1 MKLKKIF
8 FIIFVGIYTNI
19 QAQGLKVTHMEG
31 TYDLDGD
38 GLKEFASIETS
49 NLRSRDISV
58 VRYYEIEQNGYQKM
72 LWELQSPN
80 GQIGNFVDVE
90 LGDLDGDG
98 VPELITIANLSSNDQ
113 IELLQPVLFYY
124 KWDGQSFSE
133 NPGSMINLSGGRDF
147 IRANNFVLFDKDG
160 DMNQEVAISLG
171 SPLRE
176 IIILDINISEEWML
190 SQTLKPNGMSSG
202 IGALYVA
209 SIDWNRDGF
218 EEIAILSPEGEL
230 LRVQPFYNLNS
241 NLIPGQSET
250 IEIPGLGN
258 IISNRILTFDWN
270 KDNIS
275 DIVLPFMNGDLISI
289 TLFNDFMDIDK
300 LPIDGGP
307 LSDIRVADFNQDS
320 FDDLLL
326 ISGDMNVL
334 TLAYGSQSGINQ
346 PLDYFTLEDGG
357 SSSSQVFTALPITTQ
372 GIYTGSIIA
381 SGWDGL
387 ISTTFVTNLGFGPEP
402 EKPDIIAINKTP
414 EETIE
419 TFPDIIE
426 EEIILPE
433 IPKPLE
439 TMGQPLPDGILP
451 KHVLTVNQSF
461 AYTIPENEDRKFY
474 SFRWLSPPPKGMF
487 FHYDSQSIRW
497 IPNDEQLGAYK
508 IAYTIQRKIGED
520 IYPTT
525 MDADSMLTYK
535 VVPDLEGVDERL
547 WIYVNDPPMIM
558 TEPLETEF
566 VAGDTFT
573 YKPIISDRNIDAK
586 INYRL
591 ENKPEGMY
599 LTDSGTIIWRTD
611 STHIDVYDVRFI
623 ASDGFDRSAQNFTLF
638 ARAGIKIISQA
649 PNEGQVDE
657 EYNYKVDIWRPDL
670 EHILTFSLDYAPNGM
685 KIDKSGLITWNPAPD
700 QIDNQSFKVRVN
712 HGIAVDT
719 QSVSI
724 FVNHPPIIRSSPLK
738 MNVINLGEEYRF
750 QPEIIDPNK
759 DDNLIFTALEM
770 PDGMRMDPYTGMIVW
785 EPTRNNIDFSNLK
798 IEISDGKVNSFIDSR
813 FFVNAPINIVSIPP
827 IQATVGID
835 YEYNVMTSDMNQG
848 ALLSYDEIIALDQIE
863 NFRVYS
869 IQISDDV
876 YIENI
881 DRYIADW
888 NNSESVYLTD
898 SKSEDSLSLA
908 VSRLNLKKYVN
919 NVFWENDRLNI
930 IVESVD
936 DRTIAIKDIL
946 WEFFQGNKGRPPRIT
961 ARRIG
966 PYKYTLV
973 DFPDGMEID
982 EFSGTIRWKPTL
994 DQVDN
999 QKVTYVVSD
1008 GFTKD
1013 EQSFDIYVN
1022 HNPLIISNPPIS
1034 AMVGQIFKYDIQVE
1048 DSNKDSD
1055 LLFSLKKGPQGMQMS
1070 KNGKIVW
1077 IPKPSQINE
1086 NNFTF
1091 EVSDGYSSDS
1101 QEGKI
1106 FVNIN
1111 PSIISTPRPVA
1122 LTGHEYKYRVVAEDL
1137 NSDKVAYRAV
1147 KLPKYST
1154 FSRKTGMLMWKPR
1167 PNQRGPNDIIV
1178 VAVDERGAITSH
1190 EFQIHVFEDPS
1201 ARQMINTGWPLLLSF
1216 VGIMFAWGMAQ
1227 I

>member
-1 MKLKKIF
+1 
-8 FIIFVGIYTNI
+8 
-19 QAQGLKVTHMEG
+19 
-31 TYDLDGD
+31 
-38 GLKEFASIETS
+38 
-49 NLRSRDISV
+49 
-58 VRYYEIEQNGYQKM
+58 
-72 LWELQSPN
+72 
-80 GQIGNFVDVE
+80 
-90 LGDLDGDG
+90 
-98 VPELITIANLSSNDQ
+98 
-113 IELLQPVLFYY
+113 
-124 KWDGQSFSE
+124 
-133 NPGSMINLSGGRDF
+133 
-147 IRANNFVLFDKDG
+147 
-160 DMNQEVAISLG
+160 
-171 SPLRE
+171 
-176 IIILDINISEEWML
+176 
-190 SQTLKPNGMSSG
+190 
-202 IGALYVA
+202 
-209 SIDWNRDGF
+209 
-218 EEIAILSPEGEL
+218 
-230 LRVQPFYNLNS
+230 
-241 NLIPGQSET
+241 
-250 IEIPGLGN
+250 
-258 IISNRILTFDWN
+258 
-270 KDNIS
+270 
-275 DIVLPFMNGDLISI
+275 
-289 TLFNDFMDIDK
+289 
-300 LPIDGGP
+300 
-307 LSDIRVADFNQDS
+307 
-320 FDDLLL
+320 
-326 ISGDMNVL
+326 
-334 TLAYGSQSGINQ
+334 
-346 PLDYFTLEDGG
+346 
-357 SSSSQVFTALPITTQ
+357 
-372 GIYTGSIIA
+372 
-381 SGWDGL
+381 
-387 ISTTFVTNLGFGPEP
+387 
-402 EKPDIIAINKTP
+402 
-414 EETIE
+414 
-419 TFPDIIE
+419 
-426 EEIILPE
+426 
-433 IPKPLE
+433 
-439 TMGQPLPDGILP
+439 
-451 KHVLTVNQSF
+451 
-461 AYTIPENEDRKFY
+461 
-474 SFRWLSPPPKGMF
+474 
-487 FHYDSQSIRW
+487 
-497 IPNDEQLGAYK
+497 
-508 IAYTIQRKIGED
+508 
-520 IYPTT
+520 
-525 MDADSMLTYK
+525 
-535 VVPDLEGVDERL
+535 
-547 WIYVNDPPMIM
+547 
-558 TEPLETEF
+558 
-566 VAGDTFT
+566 
-573 YKPIISDRNIDAK
+573 
-586 INYRL
+586 
-591 ENKPEGMY
+591 
-599 LTDSGTIIWRTD
+599 
-611 STHIDVYDVRFI
+611 
-623 ASDGFDRSAQNFTLF
+623 
-638 ARAGIKIISQA
+638 
-649 PNEGQVDE
+649 
-657 EYNYKVDIWRPDL
+657 
-670 EHILTFSLDYAPNGM
+670 M

-798 IEISDGKVNSFIDSR
+798 IEVSDGKVNSFIESR

-848 ALLSYDEIIALDQIE
+848 ALLSYDEIIALEQIE

-1077 IPKPSQINE
+1077 VPKPSQINE

-1101 QEGKI
+1101 QEGRV

-1137 NSDKVAYRAV
+1137 NSGKVAYRAV